1 MTLVA
6 LIGRELTFPATDTG
20 TTSAEEGRQGLVIV
34 IIIKEGN
41 ESVWETYWMLACSWV
56 NSSFAKSSR

>member
-20 TTSAEEGRQGLVIV
+20 TTSAEEGRQGLVIII
-34 IIIKEGN
+34 IIIKECLGN
-41 ESVWETYWMLACSWV
+41 LLDACLLLGE
-56 NSSFAKSSR
+56 